1 MSQSDSS
8 QNRRWDKWMYY
19 WTGSGNDPQ
28 RTKHIGKI
36 DRWYSVWFL
45 YCVSIVSLMSQSNSS
60 QNRRWDK
67 WMYNWTGSGNH
78 PQRTK
83 HLGNIDRWYSVWFL
97 YCVSVV
103 SLMSQS
109 DSSQNRRWD
118 KWMYKQWVLMH
129 RHQGWNVRHGLC
141 HIYMRYLYIYELF
154 IAFVCF
160 VVCSLLQRDGIFGVL
175 CCKWQARESTG
186 MFGNL
191 MAIYYIMPQFIQ
203 NHSRFVMLMK
213 TCMIS

>member
-1 MSQSDSS
+1 M
-8 QNRRWDKWMYY
+8 RR
-19 WTGSGNDPQ
+19 
-28 RTKHIGKI
+28 
-36 DRWYSVWFL
+36 
-45 YCVSIVSLMSQSNSS
+45 LMSSGGQQRARISILLRAYGRIYPDKSMKWIRYLYITAGLRALVPKNDRASHKRPS
-60 QNRRWDK
+60 DGLVTSAARRFVPSCRIQIDMSIINK
-67 WMYNWTGSGNH
+67 
-78 PQRTK
+78 QR
-83 HLGNIDRWYSVWFL
+83 
-97 YCVSVV
+97 
-103 SLMSQS
+103 
-109 DSSQNRRWD
+109 
-118 KWMYKQWVLMH
+118 VLMH

-175 CCKWQARESTG
+175 CRKWQARESTG